1 MTEGNFTVK
10 FIQKLKQKFNNLN
23 IYKKLIKN
31 LSETKIEASYKF
43 WLVYDHFCCAY
54 DSFSFSVLVIHFN
67 NKRSSIISIVWLSNF
82 SICSKAVSWE
92 KNLTDIVS

>member
-1 MTEGNFTVK
+1 MIFQFTYWPQDPSETIFIARNCMTEGNFTVK

-43 WLVYDHFCCAY
+43 
-54 DSFSFSVLVIHFN
+54 
-67 NKRSSIISIVWLSNF
+67 
-82 SICSKAVSWE
+82 
-92 KNLTDIVS
+92 